1 MLRYLRSEVCR
12 SLFSP
17 TLSLSSALRNIFTIF
32 LLFVPFIFHCD
43 RRRKFCIFQI
53 WLCGRLGVWF
63 ISEEFHACCFCYR
76 RGRPSYIWS
85 AMFDQLWTCLRWIM
99 WLRKQFCT
107 DECAR
112 NDSLDIH
119 RFSEISRSNVFCFP
133 CNDGPK
139 CGSSFV
145 LYLQQKG
152 INFFNCFTV
161 WRPAF
166 HNWKYNSCLN

>member
-1 MLRYLRSEVCR
+1 MAWFTRAMC
-12 SLFSP
+12 
-17 TLSLSSALRNIFTIF
+17 SAIYDLKSA
-32 LLFVPFIFHCD
+32 VPFFRQLCLFQVLSETYLQFSSCLCHLYFIAIGVGNFAYS
-43 RRRKFCIFQI
+43 KFGYVVDWVFGLSQKNFM
-53 WLCGRLGVWF
+53 LAVF
-63 ISEEFHACCFCYR
+63 VTEEDVQ
-76 RGRPSYIWS
+76 

-107 DECAR
+107 DECVC
-112 NDSLDIH
+112 LW
-119 RFSEISRSNVFCFP
+119 FSEISRSNVFCFP

-166 HNWKYNSCLN
+166 HN